1 MKPERMCLMEPKIR
15 KLVEYCQGLYRGEN
29 GKELYLM
36 YLGEIQ
42 SITPM
47 ELVLVEYEQ
56 LKMGMTPKELLTVVD
71 KLINVFYRS
80 LSSYEWKRPEPDTF
94 LWDLMQENTGL
105 RSYLDGFKE
114 KIKDNALYDLVPDL
128 REFVEVTKTYN
139 AHLLKIENILFP
151 YMERK
156 AERFDGL
163 KIMWSLHDEL
173 RMLWKAM
180 AKQLMENHR
189 DESFIDFDALNIHL
203 GRLYFLL
210 YGLAQKQEL
219 ILFPTATELLTDME
233 LASMREQ
240 SAEYEFPFIVAPE
253 IEISGIGSLGQS
265 EGVDAKRLRGLFET
279 PTGHMDF
286 EQLQILLNLLPLD
299 MTLVDENDKV
309 AFFSRPKDRIF
320 PRSVAI
326 IGRDVRNCHPPESV
340 HVVEDILAS
349 FKRGEKDEAAFWIQM
364 RGMFIH
370 IQYFAMRNEKG
381 EYRGTLEVSQEISG
395 LRALEGEKRLLE
407 W

>member
-1 MKPERMCLMEPKIR
+1 MEEKIR

-29 GKELYLM
+29 GKDLYLR

-56 LKMGMTPKELLTVVD
+56 LKMGMTPKALLTVVD
-71 KLINVFYRS
+71 KLINVFYKS
-80 LSSYEWKRPEPDTF
+80 LSSYAWKRPDPDTF
-94 LWDLMQENTGL
+94 IWDLMQENSGL
-105 RSYLDGFKE
+105 RAYLDEFKE
-114 KIKDNALYDLVPDL
+114 KIKNNDLDALVPEL
-128 REFVEVTKTYN
+128 YEFVKKTKTYN
-139 AHLLKIENILFP
+139 AHLLKIENILFS

-173 RMLWKAM
+173 RGLWKTMAM
-180 AKQLMENHR
+180 QLEAPGEKAN
-189 DESFIDFDALNIHL
+189 IDFDELNINL

-233 LASMREQ
+233 LAAMREQ
-240 SAEYEFPFIVAPE
+240 SVEYAFPFIVTPE
-253 IEISGIGSLGQS
+253 IKLTGINAGGAEQLSGL
-265 EGVDAKRLRGLFET
+265 DPNRLKELFVT
-279 PTGHMDF
+279 STGHMDM
-286 EQLQILLNLLPLD
+286 EQLEILLNLLPVD

-370 IQYFAMRNEKG
+370 IQYFAMRNAAG

-395 LRALEGEKRLLE
+395 LRALEGERRLLE

>member
-1 MKPERMCLMEPKIR
+1 MEPKIR

-56 LKMGMTPKELLTVVD
+56 LKLGMTPKELLTVVD
-71 KLINVFYRS
+71 KLINVFYKS
-80 LSSYEWKRPEPDTF
+80 LSSYDWRRPDPNTF

-114 KIKDNALYDLVPDL
+114 KIKENALFDLVPDL

-173 RMLWKAM
+173 RILWKTM
-180 AKQLMENHR
+180 AKQLEEKHH
-189 DESFIDFDALNIHL
+189 DSSLIDFDELNINL

-219 ILFPTATELLTDME
+219 ILFPTATELLTDTE

-240 SAEYEFPFIVAPE
+240 SVEYEFPFIVAPE
-253 IEISGIGSLGQS
+253 IEISGISALGAGLVLGQS
-265 EGVDAKRLRGLFET
+265 EGFDANRFRGLFET

-286 EQLQILLNLLPLD
+286 EQLQILLNLLPVD

-395 LRALEGEKRLLE
+395 LRALEGERRLLE

>member
-1 MKPERMCLMEPKIR
+1 MEDKIR

-29 GKELYLM
+29 GKDLYLR

-56 LKMGMTPKELLTVVD
+56 LKMGMTPKALLTVVD
-71 KLINVFYRS
+71 KLINVFYNS
-80 LSSYEWKRPEPDTF
+80 LSSYAWKRPDPDTF
-94 LWDLMQENTGL
+94 IWDLLQENSGL
-105 RSYLDGFKE
+105 RAYLDEFKE
-114 KIKDNALYDLVPDL
+114 KIKNNDLDALVPEL
-128 REFVEVTKTYN
+128 YEFVKKTKTYN

-173 RMLWKAM
+173 RGLWKTMAM
-180 AKQLMENHR
+180 QLEAPGEKAN
-189 DESFIDFDALNIHL
+189 IDFDELNINL

-233 LASMREQ
+233 LAAMREQ
-240 SAEYEFPFIVAPE
+240 SVEYAFPFIVTPE
-253 IEISGIGSLGQS
+253 IKLTGINAGGAEQLSGL
-265 EGVDAKRLRGLFET
+265 DPNRLKELFVT
-279 PTGHMDF
+279 STGHMDM
-286 EQLQILLNLLPLD
+286 EQLEILLNLLPVD

-370 IQYFAMRNEKG
+370 IQYFAMRNAAG

-395 LRALEGEKRLLE
+395 LRALEGERRLLE

>member
-1 MKPERMCLMEPKIR
+1 MEEKIR

-29 GKELYLM
+29 GKDLYLR

-56 LKMGMTPKELLTVVD
+56 LKMGMTPKALLTVVD
-71 KLINVFYRS
+71 KLINVFYKS
-80 LSSYEWKRPEPDTF
+80 LSSYAWKRPDPDTF
-94 LWDLMQENTGL
+94 IWDLMQENSGL
-105 RSYLDGFKE
+105 RAYLDEFKE
-114 KIKDNALYDLVPDL
+114 KIKNNDLDALVPEL
-128 REFVEVTKTYN
+128 YEFVKKTKTYN

-173 RMLWKAM
+173 RGLWKTMAM
-180 AKQLMENHR
+180 QLEAPGEKAN
-189 DESFIDFDALNIHL
+189 IDFDELNINL

-233 LASMREQ
+233 LAAMREQ
-240 SAEYEFPFIVAPE
+240 SVEYAFPFIVTPE
-253 IEISGIGSLGQS
+253 IKLTGINAGGAEQLSGL
-265 EGVDAKRLRGLFET
+265 DPNRLKELFVT
-279 PTGHMDF
+279 STGHMDM
-286 EQLQILLNLLPLD
+286 EQLEILLNLLPVD

-370 IQYFAMRNEKG
+370 IQYFAMRNAAG

-395 LRALEGEKRLLE
+395 LRALEGERRLLE

>member
-1 MKPERMCLMEPKIR
+1 MEEKIR

-29 GKELYLM
+29 GKDLYLR

-56 LKMGMTPKELLTVVD
+56 LKMGMTPKALLTVVD
-71 KLINVFYRS
+71 KLINVFYKS
-80 LSSYEWKRPEPDTF
+80 LSSYAWKRPDPDTF
-94 LWDLMQENTGL
+94 IWDLMQENSGL
-105 RSYLDGFKE
+105 RAYLDEFKE
-114 KIKDNALYDLVPDL
+114 KIKNNDLDSLVPEL
-128 REFVEVTKTYN
+128 YEFVKKTKTYN

-173 RMLWKAM
+173 RGLWKTMAM
-180 AKQLMENHR
+180 QLEAPGEKAN
-189 DESFIDFDALNIHL
+189 IDFDELNINL

-233 LASMREQ
+233 LAAMREQ
-240 SAEYEFPFIVAPE
+240 SVEYAFPFIVTPE
-253 IEISGIGSLGQS
+253 IKLTGINAGGAEQLSGL
-265 EGVDAKRLRGLFET
+265 DPNRLKELFVT
-279 PTGHMDF
+279 STGHMDM
-286 EQLQILLNLLPLD
+286 EQLEILLNLLPVD

-370 IQYFAMRNEKG
+370 IQYFAMRNAAG

-395 LRALEGEKRLLE
+395 LRALEGERRLLE

>member
-1 MKPERMCLMEPKIR
+1 MEEKIR

-29 GKELYLM
+29 GKDLYLR
-36 YLGEIQ
+36 YLDEIQ

-47 ELVLVEYEQ
+47 ELVLVENEQ

-71 KLINVFYRS
+71 KLINVFYKS
-80 LSSYEWKRPEPDTF
+80 LSSYAWKRPDPDTF
-94 LWDLMQENTGL
+94 LWDLMQENSGL
-105 RSYLDGFKE
+105 RAYLDEFKE
-114 KIKDNALYDLVPDL
+114 KIKNNELDALVPDL
-128 REFVEVTKTYN
+128 YEFVKKTKTYN

-173 RMLWKAM
+173 RGLWKTM
-180 AKQLMENHR
+180 MTQLEVSGEDMSVDDAN
-189 DESFIDFDALNIHL
+189 IDFDELNINL

-233 LASMREQ
+233 LAAMREQ
-240 SAEYEFPFIVAPE
+240 SVEYAFPFIVTPE
-253 IEISGIGSLGQS
+253 IKLSGISAQT
-265 EGVDAKRLRGLFET
+265 AKQQMGLDPNRLKELFVT
-279 PTGHMDF
+279 STGHMDM
-286 EQLQILLNLLPLD
+286 EQLEILLNLLPVD

-370 IQYFAMRNEKG
+370 IQYFAMRNEAG

-395 LRALEGEKRLLE
+395 LRALEGERRLLE